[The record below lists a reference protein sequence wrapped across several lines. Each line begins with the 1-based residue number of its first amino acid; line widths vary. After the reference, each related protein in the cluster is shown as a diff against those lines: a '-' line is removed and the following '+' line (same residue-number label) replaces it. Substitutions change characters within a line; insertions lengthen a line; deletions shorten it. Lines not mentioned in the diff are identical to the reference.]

1 MNNKSFGF
9 VILVVGIAI
18 GSAATWQYT
27 KKKYE
32 QIAQE
37 EIDSVKKS
45 FSKKE
50 DEPVTKIAEVDNTN
64 NSRQAKEKPSVAEYA
79 ARLQDEG
86 YTNYSNVTNEK
97 ESLKEVATSMEKPYI
112 IAPEAFGELDDYE
125 KISLS
130 YYTDGSLADEGD
142 ELVDDV
148 DNTVGLDSLNHFGEY
163 EEDSIFVRNDR
174 LKCDYEILMDQRKYS
189 DVVNTKPHQVED

>member
-1 MNNKSFGF
+1 MNDKLFGF
-9 VILVVGIAI
+9 VMLVVGLTI
-18 GSAATWQYT
+18 GSAASYQYT

-97 ESLKEVATSMEKPYI
+97 ESLKEVATPMEKPYI
-112 IAPEAFGELDDYE
+112 IVPEAFGELDD
-125 KISLS
+125 
-130 YYTDGSLADEGD
+130 D
-142 ELVDDV
+142 VDD
-148 DNTVGLDSLNHFGEY
+148 TVGLDSLNHFGEY